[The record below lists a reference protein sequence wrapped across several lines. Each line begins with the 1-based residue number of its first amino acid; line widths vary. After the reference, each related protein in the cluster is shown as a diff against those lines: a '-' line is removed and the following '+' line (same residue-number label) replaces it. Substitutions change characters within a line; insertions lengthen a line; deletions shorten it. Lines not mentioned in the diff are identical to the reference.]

1 MQSLFWFFWYLFSW
15 SSRFYY
21 FGVAPSIKR
30 FNLWWHCS
38 SFEISSMKFSESLRR
53 LVWEVSLCFQ
63 WRSQTSFFLDS
74 RGKVP
79 VYIFEWLMVF
89 KTFRE
94 LPAFYLETEKA
105 CKILSFLACISRVGA
120 NDSKLVSK
128 PILL

>member
-15 SSRFYY
+15 SSQFYY

-38 SFEISSMKFSESLRR
+38 SFEISIVFQSLLENLCGKFHFVFGEGHKPPPSLT
-53 LVWEVSLCFQ
+53 Q
-63 WRSQTSFFLDS
+63 

-79 VYIFEWLMVF
+79 VYIFEWSVVF

-105 CKILSFLACISRVGA
+105 CKILSFLACIFQVGA

-128 PILL
+128 PIPL